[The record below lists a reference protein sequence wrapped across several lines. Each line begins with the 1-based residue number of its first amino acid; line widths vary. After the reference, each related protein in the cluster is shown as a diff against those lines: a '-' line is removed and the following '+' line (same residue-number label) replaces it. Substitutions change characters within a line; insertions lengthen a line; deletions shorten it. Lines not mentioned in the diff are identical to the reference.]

1 RRSAYPCEDDLRV
14 GELLPNG
21 TQQFHRSGVHAPNIL
36 CPSTA
41 GAPGGRTKL
50 DRQTISN
57 CYLSITPVNAPENI
71 AARFVC
77 EQLVGLE
84 VANRAFEFINDPR
97 LDSAIS
103 ECNVHRAIQRSRAAS
118 PLQAHRRPEN
128 CASKDTIDN
137 IERWEGWLSPV

>member
-1 RRSAYPCEDDLRV
+1 MPVRFPCENDPRV

-36 CPSTA
+36 CPFTA
-41 GAPGGRTKL
+41 SAPGGRPKL

-57 CYLSITPVNAPENI
+57 CYLNITLVNALENI

-77 EQLVGLE
+77 KELVGLE
-84 VANRAFEFINDPR
+84 VANRAFEFINYPR

-103 ECNVHRAIQRSRAAS
+103 DCNVHRAIQSSRAAS
-118 PLQAHRRPEN
+118 PLQTRGGPEN
-128 CASKDTIDN
+128 CAS
-137 IERWEGWLSPV
+137 